1 MGFTNSGGIFVIYFD
16 NAATTLQKPETVA
29 KVVAE
34 AISSL
39 GNSGR
44 GAYDAALYSMRTVYE
59 TRELINEF
67 FNGDGPEQVAFMSNA
82 TEALNT
88 AISGMLQPGD
98 HVITTVMEHNSV
110 LRPLYL
116 QEQKGVAVTVLPVGE
131 DGIVSSEAFEDAI
144 RPDTEAIVCTHAS
157 NVTGTALNL
166 YRIGEACKRHGLRFI
181 VDVSQSAGILP
192 IDMQAMN
199 IDALCFTGHKGLFGP
214 QGTGGLCLRK
224 GVTIRPLKSGG
235 SGIHSFDKEQPQFMP
250 ELLEAGTVNAHGIAG
265 LRAGL
270 EYIKQESL
278 ERLYTK
284 ETLLTK
290 TFYEGVRRIDGVKIY
305 GNFDQEK
312 RAPIVALNIRDE
324 DAAKVSEILWED
336 YGIATRAG
344 AHCAPLMHES
354 LGTTE
359 QGVVRFSFSSFNTME
374 EIKTAIEAIREL
386 AAE

>member
-1 MGFTNSGGIFVIYFD
+1 MIYFD

-290 TFYEGVRRIDGVKIY
+290 TFYEGVRRIEGVKIY

>member
-1 MGFTNSGGIFVIYFD
+1 MIYFD

-305 GNFDQEK
+305 GNFNQEK

>member
-1 MGFTNSGGIFVIYFD
+1 MIYFD

-374 EIKTAIEAIREL
+374 EIKAAIEAIREL

>member
-1 MGFTNSGGIFVIYFD
+1 MIYFD

-324 DAAKVSEILWED
+324 DAARVSEILWED